1 MPFEKFVQEC
11 RKIAGSHA
19 GLLERP
25 PKQLADLAL
34 PCFSLEG
41 NPAETAVR
49 LASEFSKKVDKNPLI
64 FEIRAVGPYVNFYI
78 NSEKFSGLVVRQVM
92 KEAALYG
99 KSRKIREKIILEH
112 TSINPSGPIHVGR
125 LRNSIIGDS
134 LKRILAFYGH
144 PLETHYYVNDVGK
157 QIAIIAW
164 GEKHKVK
171 QNPELKANFK
181 KYKAKSDFVTMFK
194 YVAAYAAV
202 EKSAAHMEEV
212 EKILQ
217 KCEKGSKKDLAVL
230 KKTSQSCLSG
240 QMAVMK
246 KLGIKFDKF
255 VFESKFI
262 ENGSVKKILRQ
273 LKKDHLLIEKDGALT
288 LDLSKYGLRET
299 VVLARK
305 DGTSVYLLRD
315 IAYHIEKLKHAECAI
330 NVLGEDHKIEFQ
342 ELKTIIHNLFKIRK
356 SLEALHYSF
365 VNFQGMR
372 LSTRLG
378 QTAPLDMLLDEGTE
392 KAIEEINKRGKQK
405 ANKLLAEKIAAA
417 AIKYHIIKTDANKPI
432 TFVWEDALN
441 FEGDTGPYLQYTYA
455 RAKSVLR
462 KAGKKPKI
470 SQLSEEKEIALV
482 KRISE
487 FSSMVEKC
495 AKELKPHHLAVY
507 LAGLAAGF
515 NEYYQSIRVIGSENE
530 QAKLALV
537 SALAITMKNGMQ
549 LLGIEPLE
557 KM

>member
-1 MPFEKFVQEC
+1 
-11 RKIAGSHA
+11 
-19 GLLERP
+19 
-25 PKQLADLAL
+25 
-34 PCFSLEG
+34 
-41 NPAETAVR
+41 
-49 LASEFSKKVDKNPLI
+49 
-64 FEIRAVGPYVNFYI
+64 
-78 NSEKFSGLVVRQVM
+78 
-92 KEAALYG
+92 
-99 KSRKIREKIILEH
+99 
-112 TSINPSGPIHVGR
+112 
-125 LRNSIIGDS
+125 
-134 LKRILAFYGH
+134 
-144 PLETHYYVNDVGK
+144 
-157 QIAIIAW
+157 
-164 GEKHKVK
+164 
-171 QNPELKANFK
+171 
-181 KYKAKSDFVTMFK
+181 
-194 YVAAYAAV
+194 
-202 EKSAAHMEEV
+202 
-212 EKILQ
+212 
-217 KCEKGSKKDLAVL
+217 
-230 KKTSQSCLSG
+230 
-240 QMAVMK
+240 
-246 KLGIKFDKF
+246 
-255 VFESKFI
+255 
-262 ENGSVKKILRQ
+262 
-273 LKKDHLLIEKDGALT
+273 
-288 LDLSKYGLRET
+288 
-299 VVLARK
+299 
-305 DGTSVYLLRD
+305 
-315 IAYHIEKLKHAECAI
+315 
-330 NVLGEDHKIEFQ
+330 
-342 ELKTIIHNLFKIRK
+342 
-356 SLEALHYSF
+356 
-365 VNFQGMR
+365 
-372 LSTRLG
+372 
-378 QTAPLDMLLDEGTE
+378 MLLDEGTE